1 MGTFFLLYVSTH
13 SRPKAAGGVIMGQD
27 FGQPEFQHTAARR
40 RLGELRWRNRSFVW
54 FQHTAARRRLDCIWA
69 RDSLS
74 LLFQHTAARRRLVV
88 KFMADLNRY
97 KVSTHSRPK
106 AAGRHIHNHISKSH
120 RFNTQP
126 PEGGW
131 ARGQTSQRPPAR
143 FNTQPPE
150 GGWEVLGW
158 GNVRRRSF
166 NTQPPEGGWF
176 GH

>member
-106 AAGRHIHNHISKSH
+106 AAGRCW
-120 RFNTQP
+120 
-126 PEGGW
+126 GG
-131 ARGQTSQRPPAR
+131 GTFGGVVSTHSRPKAAGSSRAWFGLYSPLFQHTAA
-143 FNTQPPE
+143 
-150 GGWEVLGW
+150 
-158 GNVRRRSF
+158 RRRLVCSWL
-166 NTQPPEGGWF
+166 QGGR
-176 GH
+176 